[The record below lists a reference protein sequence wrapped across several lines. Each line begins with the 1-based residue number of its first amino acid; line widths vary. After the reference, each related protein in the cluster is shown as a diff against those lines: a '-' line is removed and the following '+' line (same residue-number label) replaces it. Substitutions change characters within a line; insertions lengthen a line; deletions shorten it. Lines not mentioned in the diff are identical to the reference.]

1 MTLAEDVFRGDEFVD
16 DEDVDDARVDGD
28 GDLDGL
34 GDDRYRFEDVAVAGR
49 KAGGDDVGGVGGLTS
64 FILCD
69 ESLGF
74 KNNHFTSLVLNWKV
88 QTYLGDFKNGE

>member
-64 FILCD
+64 FILCVD
-69 ESLGF
+69 ISLGF
-74 KNNHFTSLVLNWKV
+74 KNNHFTSLVLN
-88 QTYLGDFKNGE
+88 